1 MSIELSATA
10 LFNVKGIVAVITGG
24 GSGSIGLMMTKALA
38 ANGAHRI
45 YIVGRRED
53 VLRDAANSID
63 PNVVIP
69 LSGDITSQDSLLGIA
84 ARIESEIGYVNLVIA
99 NAGIM
104 GPRPLKAAPGNPL
117 PTISEYRAHALQS
130 PMQDFTQT
138 YAVNV
143 TGVYYTALAFLT
155 LLDAGNTKGNFCTGV
170 RSQIIAVSSIG
181 GFSRLSGASFAYNSS
196 KAAVTHM
203 MKMLATSLAPYRI
216 RCNVLAPGIFPSDMT
231 TGIIGGLNPLQSE
244 TLDKN
249 VIPAERTGCEQ
260 DIAGAVLWMAG
271 LAGAYL
277 NGSVVVV
284 DGGRLGMLTLNSNDL
299 VNSPGFL
306 GAVAR
311 FWQRSYA
318 SDYVGIAL
326 LLCGYI
332 PIQFLGEPFHRMFFL
347 DNLAIGYPHAEI
359 ERVSVGWLLIF
370 AGAVPLGLLVAWA
383 LLFRPGSHKA
393 HVTIL
398 GLIIS
403 LILTSFITDVIK
415 NAVGRPR
422 PDLIARCKPAPG
434 TPAHQL
440 VTYKVCTETD
450 HHILHDGWR
459 SFPSGHSSFAFS
471 GLGYLS
477 LFLAGQCHVYRPRAD
492 LARVLFA
499 LAPLLGAALIAISRC
514 EDYRHDVY
522 DVTVGSLLGLAIA
535 HYTYR
540 RYYPALRNRL
550 CATPFPNPADDKG
563 WGKVKGDE
571 ESARGVQEF
580 ELSEFEEEEAES
592 EARLLNGGRR

>member
-1 MSIELSATA
+1 M
-10 LFNVKGIVAVITGG
+10 
-24 GSGSIGLMMTKALA
+24 
-38 ANGAHRI
+38 
-45 YIVGRRED
+45 
-53 VLRDAANSID
+53 
-63 PNVVIP
+63 
-69 LSGDITSQDSLLGIA
+69 
-84 ARIESEIGYVNLVIA
+84 
-99 NAGIM
+99 
-104 GPRPLKAAPGNPL
+104 
-117 PTISEYRAHALQS
+117 
-130 PMQDFTQT
+130 
-138 YAVNV
+138 
-143 TGVYYTALAFLT
+143 
-155 LLDAGNTKGNFCTGV
+155 
-170 RSQIIAVSSIG
+170 
-181 GFSRLSGASFAYNSS
+181 
-196 KAAVTHM
+196 
-203 MKMLATSLAPYRI
+203 
-216 RCNVLAPGIFPSDMT
+216 
-231 TGIIGGLNPLQSE
+231 
-244 TLDKN
+244 TLD
-249 VIPAERTGCEQ
+249 VQ
-260 DIAGAVLWMAG
+260 
-271 LAGAYL
+271 
-277 NGSVVVV
+277 
-284 DGGRLGMLTLNSNDL
+284 
-299 VNSPGFL
+299 
-306 GAVAR
+306 
-311 FWQRSYA
+311 
-318 SDYVGIAL
+318 
-326 LLCGYI
+326 
-332 PIQFLGEPFHRMFFL
+332 IQFLTEPFHRMFFL

-370 AGAVPLGLLVAWA
+370 SAAVPLGLLVVWA

-580 ELSEFEEEEAES
+580 ELSEFEEEGEERES